1 MSSEDLS
8 RITLWGINNG
18 YEENASNQAA
28 TIFNRQFAKRKPLYC
43 REKMK
48 KDKNRTLLDKVAGSN
63 DKHRLSEPF
72 RVTLNEHNMH
82 LLLSSRN
89 LQCLGS
95 VLMCKK
101 TSIV

>member
-1 MSSEDLS
+1 MSCEDLS

-28 TIFNRQFAKRKPLYC
+28 TIFNRRFAKRKPLYC
-43 REKMK
+43 KEKVK
-48 KDKNRTLLDKVAGSN
+48 KDENRTLLYKVARN
-63 DKHRLSEPF
+63 NNQHRISEPF
-72 RVTLNEHNMH
+72 RMTLNEHKMH